1 MTAEQ
6 FKQFSDDHSQE
17 EIEAYVDKITFSSFN
32 VMVRA
37 SFSTYNGET
46 SCKYSAIKVLPYN
59 EALESRALITRM
71 KLYQEK
77 DMDADY

>member
-1 MTAEQ
+1 M
-6 FKQFSDDHSQE
+6 
-17 EIEAYVDKITFSSFN
+17 DKITFSNFN

-59 EALESRALITRM
+59 ESLESRALITRM
-71 KLYQEK
+71 KLYEDK
-77 DMDADY
+77 EMDNDYQ

>member
-1 MTAEQ
+1 M
-6 FKQFSDDHSQE
+6 
-17 EIEAYVDKITFSSFN
+17 DKITFSNFN

-59 EALESRALITRM
+59 ESLESRALITRM
-71 KLYQEK
+71 KLYQDKE
-77 DMDADY
+77 MDNDYQ